1 MPEVEKAASLVR
13 TVALGKTIVKVETAE
28 DAIVFSG
35 VTHTDFVSPLITDF
49 SLCFLYNVR
58 LKSSVAAQLR
68 VWDDMVSQ
76 VVFQCSKVALTVE
89 IKRQSVLLRIGWRRQ
104 NACPALWY
112 DGDASGKL
120 YPPATLRDQH

>member
-49 SLCFLYNVR
+49 PYVSYIMSGSRAQWPHSEECGTIW
-58 LKSSVAAQLR
+58 SV
-68 VWDDMVSQ
+68 
-76 VVFQCSKVALTVE
+76 
-89 IKRQSVLLRIGWRRQ
+89 
-104 NACPALWY
+104 
-112 DGDASGKL
+112 KL
-120 YPPATLRDQH
+120 YFSVRRLD